1 MDIGCLYLF
10 IIQVAQKAISIIFF
24 SVELFFFLTTIY
36 LRVAEIISGLNS
48 L

>member
-24 SVELFFFLTTIY
+24 SVELFFLTTIY